1 MLNNA
6 LMFNVMI
13 LMCYVNILMYCIICC
28 CIQHDIHGI
37 YQSCCPGPCP
47 QGVLKDKFKEA
58 LQNIIFHSNKICCK
72 NTAQSL
78 MPSFL

>member
-47 QGVLKDKFKEA
+47 QGVLKDKFKV
-58 LQNIIFHSNKICCK
+58 LVLVLG
-72 NTAQSL
+72 AQ
-78 MPSFL
+78 FLVLVLVLDT